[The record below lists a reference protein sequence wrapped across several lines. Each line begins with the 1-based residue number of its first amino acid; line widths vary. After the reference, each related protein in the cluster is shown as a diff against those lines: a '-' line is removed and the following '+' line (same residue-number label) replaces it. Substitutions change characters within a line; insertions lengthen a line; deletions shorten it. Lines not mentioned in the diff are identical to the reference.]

1 MISFLKRS
9 QGYKYFPI
17 IITSLL
23 FFSFS
28 SQLKSQDEYDVNHRI
43 KSLIIQ
49 TDSLLGAD
57 DELVNGK
64 IYIHENMLA
73 DGHPFFLSDNW
84 QTGNVVINGKKHDGL
99 FLKYNLYTDEL
110 VLMAERKKG
119 GAAVISMNNEFV
131 ESFDLENR
139 HFVNSMNFNVKGI
152 QTDFVE
158 LLYEG
163 NFVFFVSYSKAF
175 NNDYNIKTPYGSYGK
190 TKTSYFLFQ
199 HAKLISISSKKALL
213 KYFESDKK
221 KIKKFM
227 KMNKIKYAKASYDQL
242 QHLMQY
248 CDELSK
254 DQ

>member
-1 MISFLKRS
+1 MN
-9 QGYKYFPI
+9 FPI
-17 IITSLL
+17 IITLLL
-23 FFSFS
+23 FFSHS
-28 SQLKSQDEYDVNHRI
+28 SQLKSQDEPAVNHSI

-64 IYIHENMLA
+64 IYIQENMLA
-73 DGHPFFLSDNW
+73 EGYPFFLSTNW
-84 QTGNVVINGKKHDGL
+84 QSGNVVINGKKHDGL

-110 VLMAERKKG
+110 VLKAERKKG
-119 GAAVISMNNEFV
+119 GAAVISINNEFV
-131 ESFDLENR
+131 ESFDLESR
-139 HFVNSMNFNVKGI
+139 HFVNSMNFNIKGI

-163 NFVFFVSYSKAF
+163 NFVFFVSYTKAF
-175 NNDYNIKTPYGSYGK
+175 NNDYNIKTPYGSYAK
-190 TKTSYFLFQ
+190 TKSSYFLLQ
-199 HAKLISISSKKALL
+199 NGKLNSISSKKALL

-227 KMNKIKYAKASYDQL
+227 KTNKIKYAKASYDQL
-242 QHLMQY
+242 RDLMQY

>member
-1 MISFLKRS
+1 LISFLKRS
-9 QGYKYFPI
+9 PGYLNFPI
-17 IITSLL
+17 VITWLL

-28 SQLKSQDEYDVNHRI
+28 NQVKAQDESFFNHDL

-57 DELVNGK
+57 DELINGK
-64 IYIHENMLA
+64 IYIQENLLA
-73 DGHPFFLSDNW
+73 EGHPFFLSPNW
-84 QTGNVVINGKKHDGL
+84 QPGNVVINGKKHEGL

-110 VLMAERKKG
+110 VLKAERKKG
-119 GAAVISMNNEFV
+119 GAAVISINNEFV

-190 TKTSYFLFQ
+190 TKTSYFLLQ
-199 HAKLISISSKKALL
+199 NGKLNSISSKKTLL

-221 KIKKFM
+221 KINKFM